1 MRLLK
6 KNKYINKSLKQ
17 FLKYKTMSSYCL
29 QCRKNT
35 ESKNLRVLETDYGET
50 MILSKC
56 AICGSKKV
64 RFIKKQEASGIL
76 SNLGLKVPL
85 NKIPLLSDNLFRII
99 NVNEIVNKFLLAG
112 DKFITK
118 MHLKQPGCTYIS
130 CVPFTKDKERIQKFK
145 RNRKYKICL
154 QKRIR

>member
-50 MILSKC
+50 MILSK
-56 AICGSKKV
+56 
-64 RFIKKQEASGIL
+64 KQVE
-76 SNLGLKVPL
+76 
-85 NKIPLLSDNLFRII
+85 
-99 NVNEIVNKFLLAG
+99 
-112 DKFITK
+112 
-118 MHLKQPGCTYIS
+118 Y
-130 CVPFTKDKERIQKFK
+130 
-145 RNRKYKICL
+145 
-154 QKRIR
+154 